1 MADPN
6 GFLKHKR
13 RDAEHRPVHLRV
25 RDWGE
30 MYERVDLAELR
41 DQASRCMDCAI
52 PFCNS
57 LNGCPLGNLIPD
69 WNDLVYRDR
78 WRDAIDRLHAT
89 NNFPEFTGRMCPAP
103 CESACVL
110 SINDDPVTI
119 KQVENE
125 IIDYA
130 WEHGWVTPVRPSS
143 KTTKRVAVVGSGPAG
158 MAAAQ
163 QLTRAGHE
171 VVVYE
176 RDDRAGGLIR
186 YGIPDFKMDKA
197 LLDRRIA
204 QMEAEGTVFEC
215 GVDVG
220 VDLSVEDLRSGHDAV
235 VLAIGALW
243 QRELDIPG
251 RHLGGVHLAMEYLV
265 PSNRVQAGLLDR
277 PPIDAAGKSVIIIGG
292 GDTGAD
298 CLGTAHRQGA
308 ASVHQFDIHE
318 QPPDERPESTPWPLW
333 PLVLRGSLAHEEGGN
348 RVFAVQTDAFV
359 GDERGRVRALQAHQ
373 VRELGRRN
381 YEDVPGSDFE
391 LAADLVLL
399 AIGFRGPD
407 GQLLDKLGTELT
419 ERGNVAHDGS
429 WGTTVPGVFA
439 CGDATR
445 GASLIVWAIAEGR
458 AAAATVDRYL
468 VGETLLPAAL

>member
-1 MADPN
+1 M
-6 GFLKHKR
+6 
-13 RDAEHRPVHLRV
+13 RV
-25 RDWGE
+25 RDWAE
-30 MYERVDLAELR
+30 MYEPVDVANLR
-41 DQASRCMDCAI
+41 TQASRCMDCAI

-119 KQVENE
+119 KDVEKK

-130 WEHGWVTPVRPSS
+130 WEHGWVTPVRP
-143 KTTKRVAVVGSGPAG
+143 TVRTAKRVAVVGSGPAG

-163 QLTRAGHE
+163 QFTRAGHE

-176 RDDRAGGLIR
+176 RDDRPGGLIR

-197 LLDRRIA
+197 LLDRRVE
-204 QMEAEGTVFEC
+204 QMEAEGTLFEC

-235 VLAIGALW
+235 ILAIGALW
-243 QRELDIPG
+243 QRELEIPG
-251 RHLGGVHLAMEYLV
+251 RHFGGIHLAMDYLV
-265 PSNRVQAGLLDR
+265 PANRVQAGLLAE
-277 PPIDAAGKSVIIIGG
+277 PPIDADGKRVIIIGG
-292 GDTGAD
+292 GDTAAD

-318 QPPDERPESTPWPLW
+318 QPPDERPDSTPWPLW
-333 PLVLRGSLAHEEGGN
+333 PLVLRDSLAHEEGGE
-348 RVFAVQTDAFV
+348 RVFAVQTDTFV
-359 GDERGRVRALQAHQ
+359 GDERGRVRGLRAHR
-373 VRELGRRN
+373 VRELRRRE
-381 YEDVPGSDFE
+381 YEDVPESDFE
-391 LAADLVLL
+391 LPADLVLL
-399 AIGFRGPD
+399 AVGFRGPD
-407 GQLLDKLGTELT
+407 RQLLDNLEVEVT
-419 ERGNVAHDGS
+419 ERGVVAHDGTWATS
-429 WGTTVPGVFA
+429 APGVFA

-458 AAAATVDRYL
+458 AAAAAVDRYL

>member
-1 MADPN
+1 M
-6 GFLKHKR
+6 
-13 RDAEHRPVHLRV
+13 RV
-25 RDWGE
+25 RDWAE
-30 MYERVDLAELR
+30 MYEPVDVANLR
-41 DQASRCMDCAI
+41 TQASRCMDCAI

-119 KQVENE
+119 KDVEKK

-130 WEHGWVTPVRPSS
+130 WEHGWVTPVRP
-143 KTTKRVAVVGSGPAG
+143 TVRTAKRVAVVGSGPAG

-176 RDDRAGGLIR
+176 RDDRPGGLIR

-197 LLDRRIA
+197 LLDRRVE
-204 QMEAEGTVFEC
+204 QMEAEGTLFEC

-235 VLAIGALW
+235 ILAIGALW
-243 QRELDIPG
+243 QRELEIPG
-251 RHLGGVHLAMEYLV
+251 RHFGGIHLAMDYLV
-265 PSNRVQAGLLDR
+265 PANRVQAGLLAE
-277 PPIDAAGKSVIIIGG
+277 PPIDADGKQVIIIGG
-292 GDTGAD
+292 GDTAAD

-318 QPPDERPESTPWPLW
+318 QPPDERPDSTPWPLW
-333 PLVLRGSLAHEEGGN
+333 PLVLRDSLAHEEGGE
-348 RVFAVQTDAFV
+348 RVFAVQTDTFV
-359 GDERGRVRALQAHQ
+359 GDERGRVRGLRAHR
-373 VRELGRRN
+373 VRELRRRE
-381 YEDVPGSDFE
+381 YEDVPESDFE
-391 LAADLVLL
+391 LPADLVLL
-399 AIGFRGPD
+399 AVGFRGPD
-407 GQLLDKLGTELT
+407 RQLLDSLEVEVT
-419 ERGNVAHDGS
+419 ERGVVAHDGTWATS
-429 WGTTVPGVFA
+429 APGVFA

-458 AAAATVDRYL
+458 AAAAAVDRYL

>member
-1 MADPN
+1 MADPD

-13 RDAEHRPVHLRV
+13 QEAEHRPVHMRV
-25 RDWGE
+25 RDWAE
-30 MYERVDLAELR
+30 MYEPADLATLR
-41 DQASRCMDCAI
+41 TQASRCMDCAI

-110 SINDDPVTI
+110 AINDDPVTI
-119 KQVENE
+119 KDVEKT

-130 WEHGWVTPVRPSS
+130 WEHGWVTPVRPTV
-143 KTTKRVAVVGSGPAG
+143 KTANRVAVVGSGPAG
-158 MAAAQ
+158 MAASQ
-163 QLTRAGHE
+163 QLTRAGHD

-176 RDDRAGGLIR
+176 RDDRPGGLIR

-197 LLDRRIA
+197 LLDRRVE

-220 VDLSVEDLRSGHDAV
+220 VDLSVQDLRSGYDAV

-243 QRELDIPG
+243 QRDLEIPG
-251 RHLGGVHLAMEYLV
+251 RHLQGVHLAMDYLV
-265 PSNRVQAGLLDR
+265 PANRVQAGLLAE
-277 PPIDAAGKSVIIIGG
+277 PPIDADGRRVIIIGG
-292 GDTGAD
+292 GDTAAD

-318 QPPDERPESTPWPLW
+318 QPPDERPDGTPWPLW
-333 PLVLRGSLAHEEGGN
+333 PLVLRDSLAHEEGGQ
-348 RVFAVQTDAFV
+348 RLFAVHTDAFV
-359 GDERGRVRALQAHQ
+359 GDDNGRVRGLHAHS
-373 VRELGRRN
+373 VRELRRRE
-381 YEDVPGSDFE
+381 YEHVAGSEFE
-391 LAADLVLL
+391 LLADLVLL
-399 AIGFRGPD
+399 AVGFRGPD
-407 GQLLDKLGTELT
+407 RELLDRLDVEVTGS
-419 ERGNVAHDGS
+419 GAVAHDRS
-429 WGTTVPGVFA
+429 WETNVPGVFA

-458 AAAATVDRYL
+458 AAAASVDRFL

>member
-1 MADPN
+1 M
-6 GFLKHKR
+6 
-13 RDAEHRPVHLRV
+13 RV
-25 RDWGE
+25 RDWAE
-30 MYERVDLAELR
+30 MYEPVDVANLR
-41 DQASRCMDCAI
+41 TQASRCMDCAI

-119 KQVENE
+119 KDVEKK

-130 WEHGWVTPVRPSS
+130 WEHGWVTPVRP
-143 KTTKRVAVVGSGPAG
+143 TVRTAKRVAVVGSGPAG

-176 RDDRAGGLIR
+176 RDDRPGGLIR

-197 LLDRRIA
+197 LLDRRVE
-204 QMEAEGTVFEC
+204 QMEAEGTLFEC

-235 VLAIGALW
+235 ILAIGALW
-243 QRELDIPG
+243 QRELEIPG
-251 RHLGGVHLAMEYLV
+251 RHLGGIHLAMDYLV
-265 PSNRVQAGLLDR
+265 PANRVQAGLLAE
-277 PPIDAAGKSVIIIGG
+277 PPIDADGKQVIIIGG
-292 GDTGAD
+292 GDTAAD

-318 QPPDERPESTPWPLW
+318 QPPDERPDSTPWPLW
-333 PLVLRGSLAHEEGGN
+333 PLVLRDSLAHEEGGE

-359 GDERGRVRALQAHQ
+359 GDERGRVRGLRAHR
-373 VRELGRRN
+373 VRELRRRE
-381 YEDVPGSDFE
+381 YEDVPESDFE
-391 LAADLVLL
+391 LPADLVLL
-399 AIGFRGPD
+399 AVGFRGPD
-407 GQLLDKLGTELT
+407 RQLLDSLEVEVT
-419 ERGNVAHDGS
+419 ERGVVAHDGTWATS
-429 WGTTVPGVFA
+429 APGVFA

-458 AAAATVDRYL
+458 AAAAAVDRYL

>member
-1 MADPN
+1 
-6 GFLKHKR
+6 
-13 RDAEHRPVHLRV
+13 
-25 RDWGE
+25 
-30 MYERVDLAELR
+30 
-41 DQASRCMDCAI
+41 
-52 PFCNS
+52 
-57 LNGCPLGNLIPD
+57 
-69 WNDLVYRDR
+69 
-78 WRDAIDRLHAT
+78 
-89 NNFPEFTGRMCPAP
+89 
-103 CESACVL
+103 
-110 SINDDPVTI
+110 
-119 KQVENE
+119 
-125 IIDYA
+125 
-130 WEHGWVTPVRPSS
+130 
-143 KTTKRVAVVGSGPAG
+143 

-220 VDLSVEDLRSGHDAV
+220 VDLSVEDLRSSHDAV

-333 PLVLRGSLAHEEGGN
+333 PLVLRGSLAHEEGGK

-359 GDERGRVRALQAHQ
+359 GDETGNVRAVLAHQ

-399 AIGFRGPD
+399 AIGFRRRRPASRQAGNRGD
-407 GQLLDKLGTELT
+407 RAGQ
-419 ERGNVAHDGS
+419 RR
-429 WGTTVPGVFA
+429 P
-439 CGDATR
+439 
-445 GASLIVWAIAEGR
+445 
-458 AAAATVDRYL
+458 
-468 VGETLLPAAL
+468 